1 MPKKY
6 KYKIGDW
13 VEFKKHIKVNSSWRI
28 NMDNKYSVQVDCQ
41 IENCRYHSDNNSCT
55 KGEITICSRNVT
67 IDYPVVV
74 CKTYE
79 KKGK

>member
-1 MPKKY
+1 
-6 KYKIGDW
+6 
-13 VEFKKHIKVNSSWRI
+13 
-28 NMDNKYSVQVDCQ
+28 MDNKYSVQVDCQ

-79 KKGK
+79 KKGNK